1 MPADPLCIDPQGENM
16 GRESGEMKKRRVDAV
31 LRATLLLF
39 HVSCFTHLPPSSSH
53 PRALLTGS
61 VWACMRERKR
71 SRGSDG
77 GREREREIKKAL
89 IYVKA
94 DMRGGAW
101 LEHAARTE
109 LFS

>member
-1 MPADPLCIDPQGENM
+1 M

-71 SRGSDG
+71 SRGSEG
-77 GREREREIKKAL
+77 GREREREREREKEIKKAL